1 MFTVQLQSNY
11 SPHLSVEVNVM
22 YRSIFKG
29 LNTLPFKA
37 LGLVGVLNV
46 FERSL
51 LF

>member
-1 MFTVQLQSNY
+1 MFKVQLQLNY
-11 SPHLSVEVNVM
+11 SPHLSVEVNVKK
-22 YRSIFKG
+22 SIFKG